1 MVDKMLAEK
10 KETLIKYLI
19 RTGHLKTERIIR
31 AFRNVPREVFVP
43 THMKDYAYVNEPL
56 PIGEGQ
62 TISQPLTIADMTEAL
77 EPRPGQKILEIG
89 AGSGYQAALLAEIVG
104 DKGRI
109 ISVER
114 VKKLAEEARQRIKK
128 LGYKN
133 ILIVV
138 GDGSVGYVKEAPYDR
153 IIVTCA
159 APAVPEPLKEQLK
172 TGGIMIIPVG
182 SWLQEIFKIKK
193 TNSGFEKQSLG
204 FYQFVPLIGKYGFSP

>member
-1 MVDKMLAEK
+1 MDIIEKLIKKGYLKTPRIISAFRKIKRADFLPEKLKNLAE
-10 KETLIKYLI
+10 L
-19 RTGHLKTERIIR
+19 
-31 AFRNVPREVFVP
+31 
-43 THMKDYAYVNEPL
+43 NEPL
-56 PIGEGQ
+56 PIGFGQ
-62 TISQPLTIADMTEAL
+62 TISQPLTVAFML
-77 EPRPGQKILEIG
+77 ELLQPEKGDKILDV
-89 AGSGYQAALLAEIVG
+89 GSGSGWTTSLLAEIVG

-159 APAVPEPLKEQLK
+159 APAVSEPLKEQLK

-204 FYQFVPLIGKYGFSP
+204 FYQFVPLIGKYGFSH